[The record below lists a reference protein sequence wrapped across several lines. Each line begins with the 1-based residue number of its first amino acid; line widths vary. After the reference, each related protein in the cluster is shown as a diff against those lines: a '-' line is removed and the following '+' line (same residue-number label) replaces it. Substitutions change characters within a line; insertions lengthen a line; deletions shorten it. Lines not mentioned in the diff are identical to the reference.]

1 MKRSMMDF
9 AELIEAMCARDKY
22 DDFGNLAWTI
32 YTDNP
37 EKFYSDFFDKV
48 QQFLKAGGDLHQSF
62 PPMGWSLMHL
72 ACEKR
77 DVRLIKGLVEVDQNL
92 LHTHADCHYP
102 PIFQALDSDIDCHI
116 QVRKPITLE
125 TTKAMLELGADP
137 NSRHK
142 DNRSLRESAAS
153 YGTSVVE
160 IFDEIIGL
168 Y

>member
-1 MKRSMMDF
+1 MSFD
-9 AELIEAMCARDKY
+9 ELIEAMCARDQY
-22 DDFGNLAWTI
+22 DDFGNLARTI
-32 YTDNP
+32 YSNNP
-37 EKFYSDFFDKV
+37 DKFYSDFFDKV
-48 QQFLKAGGDLHQSF
+48 RQFLKEGGDLHQSF

-77 DVRLIKGLVEVDQNL
+77 DVRLIKGLLEVDRNL
-92 LHTHADCHYP
+92 LHTSADCNYP

-116 QVRKPITLE
+116 QVGKPITLE

-137 NSRHK
+137 DARDQN
-142 DNRSLRESAAS
+142 NLSLREFARS
-153 YGTSVVE
+153 YGTSVVQ